1 MSKCG
6 VSAVVLNLLVSGGA
20 LAEPTICTN
29 LSVIDPHDGSVQTG
43 QAVVVENG
51 LIQNVVP
58 AATAP
63 SGIIVD
69 ASGKFVVPGYNDMHA
84 HSLFPPGGDPNTGSA
99 YTEDAQTAQEAYWS
113 LLLANGVTGFRQMS
127 GSAKILEYGR
137 AVKARIESGELIA
150 PEVLQSTG
158 EIYTGQGGTADAA
171 REFVRTQAKDGADLF
186 KITGGP
192 RDGILAAMDE
202 ADGLRLDVAGH
213 LPGSLSTQEAIAAG
227 WDTFEHL
234 GSGLDNILDYSPAA
248 PQIRE

>member
-1 MSKCG
+1 MSAARDKASRARAG
-6 VSAVVLNLLVSGGA
+6 SPARSHVS
-20 LAEPTICTN
+20 E
-29 LSVIDPHDGSVQTG
+29 
-43 QAVVVENG
+43 
-51 LIQNVVP
+51 
-58 AATAP
+58 
-63 SGIIVD
+63 
-69 ASGKFVVPGYNDMHA
+69 
-84 HSLFPPGGDPNTGSA
+84 
-99 YTEDAQTAQEAYWS
+99 
-113 LLLANGVTGFRQMS
+113 
-127 GSAKILEYGR
+127 
-137 AVKARIESGELIA
+137 RIWC
-150 PEVLQSTG
+150 
-158 EIYTGQGGTADAA
+158 TADAA